1 MIQFYSNRELSEKLD
16 INLARWKRW
25 SRDFL
30 PPDPLGGMRS
40 GYARQ
45 YAFKEL
51 FKVYLGGYLLHHLK
65 LTVAEAQRIVA
76 DLSPWLNR
84 NGFFALKGPSG
95 SQTGAAMGTVRVYA
109 ARRRPADASGK
120 IAFGYLIR
128 HTIET
133 DAHASSAVGRIT
145 QTHAETPLQL
155 EREDRWA
162 FMQRPELYLINLGP
176 LHADLLVKLYPP
188 LPAGGSGTESP
199 GR

>member
-45 YAFKEL
+45 YAFKDL
-51 FKVYLGGYLLHHLK
+51 FKVYLGGYLLYHLK
-65 LTVAEAQRIVA
+65 LTVAEAQRILT

-84 NGFFALKGPSG
+84 NGFFALQGRNGSGP
-95 SQTGAAMGTVRVYA
+95 AAGMGGVRVYA
-109 ARRRPADASGK
+109 ARRQPADSPGG
-120 IAFGYLIR
+120 IGFGYLVR
-128 HTIET
+128 HTVDT
-133 DAHASSAVGRIT
+133 SAHASEPVRRIT
-145 QTHAETPLQL
+145 QTHEETYIHVEPA
-155 EREDRWA
+155 DRLV
-162 FMQRPELYLINLGP
+162 FMRRPELYLINLSP
-176 LHADLLVKLYPP
+176 LYADLVGKLHPQTAA
-188 LPAGGSGTESP
+188 AGSRPESP